1 MSKIVR
7 KTSLVNH
14 GSRTYHYAEIYAYPD
29 MVKLVIR
36 NEDQYPI
43 MGADC
48 TSEEDAKL
56 ALRLATG
63 EGWKVTGVTEYK
75 WIDTGD
81 GRTRL
86 VPEYHNC

>member
-1 MSKIVR
+1 MVR

-14 GSRTYHYAEIYAYPD
+14 GSITCHYAEILVYPD
-29 MVKLVIR
+29 MVKLVVR
-36 NEDQYPI
+36 TEDQYPI
-43 MGADC
+43 TGADC
-48 TSEEDAKL
+48 TSEEDAKSL
-56 ALRLATG
+56 LRLATG

-86 VPEYHNC
+86 TTEYHEC